1 MARYISDRLNLDDLA
16 SSRPALQLFDRH
28 GAMSQSEAAKRLNLS
43 AGACNLHFQRLEHEG
58 LIRQVELIREKRG
71 RPRQV
76 WNIAGSTNYCVLF
89 VFDVP
94 YFQASLINFHG
105 EVVANRREDL
115 SATQKPEAVQRKVE
129 AFLQEAQQ
137 LVGRGKIRQVLVAA
151 PGLMDDAGTI
161 VSAVNFPVLNGLDLG
176 ALVRDQFALPCFTTP
191 LGLAYYYGETEHLPA
206 TASAM
211 VIHWDLGVGVV
222 FGRGRDVYSLEL
234 PSHASH
240 RLIWE
245 IGHVR
250 VVKDGRPCHCGRR
263 GCLEAHTG
271 GWVLLEALNGRHA
284 ERLSDL
290 VRAVEQDEAEAVR
303 LTREAAGLLGQHLA
317 WPLQLMNSER
327 ILVTGPMA
335 PAFKK
340 VQDAFEKALGRLFT
354 SPEIA
359 GFHVEASPDPAARL
373 QRGAYLLARRVYMY
387 PDDYRTLPRTA
398 AKV

>member
-1 MARYISDRLNLDDLA
+1 MR
-16 SSRPALQLFDRH
+16 
-28 GAMSQSEAAKRLNLS
+28 SQFS
-43 AGACNLHFQRLEHEG
+43 
-58 LIRQVELIREKRG
+58 
-71 RPRQV
+71 
-76 WNIAGSTNYCVLF
+76 
-89 VFDVP
+89 
-94 YFQASLINFHG
+94 
-105 EVVANRREDL
+105 
-115 SATQKPEAVQRKVE
+115 
-129 AFLQEAQQ
+129 
-137 LVGRGKIRQVLVAA
+137 
-151 PGLMDDAGTI
+151 
-161 VSAVNFPVLNGLDLG
+161 
-176 ALVRDQFALPCFTTP
+176 LPCFTTP
-191 LGLAYYYGETEHLPA
+191 LGLAYYYGETEALPQ

-211 VIHWDLGVGVV
+211 AIHWDLGVGVV

-271 GWVLLEALNGRHA
+271 GWVLMEALNGRKV

-290 VRAVEQDEAEAVR
+290 VRLVEKDDPEALR
-303 LTREAAGLLGQHLA
+303 LTREAAGLLGQHLS

-340 VQDAFEKALGRLFT
+340 VQDAFEKGLGRLF
-354 SPEIA
+354 SPDEVA
-359 GFHVEASPDPAARL
+359 AFRTEASPDPAARL

-387 PDDYRTLPRTA
+387 PDDYRALPRTA
-398 AKV
+398 ARV